1 MTTPTD
7 PPQPTPPSNGQ
18 HLATISHAGRFWE
31 VYLEFADD
39 PRRPSS
45 YRGLLCFSPA
55 DNEGEEAARR
65 TTAIIIEE
73 SYEEAVRKARA
84 FREHQLQGLLRSVL
98 PGDEDSASGED
109 SA

>member
-7 PPQPTPPSNGQ
+7 PPRPPPPSNGQ
-18 HLATISHAGRFWE
+18 HLATISHDGRFWE
-31 VYLEFADD
+31 VYLEFSDD

-45 YRGLLCFSPA
+45 YRGLLCFSLV

-65 TTAIIIEE
+65 TTTIIIED

-84 FREHQLQGLLRSVL
+84 FEDHQLQGLLRSLL
-98 PGDEDSASGED
+98 PEEE
-109 SA
+109 

>member
-7 PPQPTPPSNGQ
+7 PHQPTPPSNGQ
-18 HLATISHAGRFWE
+18 HLATISHDGRFWE

>member
-7 PPQPTPPSNGQ
+7 PPRPPPPSNGQ
-18 HLATISHAGRFWE
+18 HLATISHNGRFWE
-31 VYLEFADD
+31 VYLEFSDD

-55 DNEGEEAARR
+55 DNKGEEPALR

-84 FREHQLQGLLRSVL
+84 FEEHQLQGLLRSVL
-98 PGDEDSASGED
+98 PEEE
-109 SA
+109 